1 MGLAAPSKEALPLTS
16 GLGSCGRQHRELR
29 ALCLNGLCTPNKAL
43 LPCVVASASV
53 FASTLSLCFPMS
65 AG

>member
-16 GLGSCGRQHRELR
+16 GLGSCGRQHSELR

-43 LPCVVASASV
+43 LPCVAASV